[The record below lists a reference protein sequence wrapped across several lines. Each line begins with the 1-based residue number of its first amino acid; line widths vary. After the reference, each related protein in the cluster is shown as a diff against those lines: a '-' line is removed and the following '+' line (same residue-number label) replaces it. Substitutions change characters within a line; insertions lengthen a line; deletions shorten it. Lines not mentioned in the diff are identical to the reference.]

1 MKALSCILALII
13 ANFLYQWWQPEPAW
27 IVALERSYFQT
38 LAIAVYAYL
47 WP

>member
-1 MKALSCILALII
+1 MKALAFILVLVI
-13 ANFLYQWWQPEPAW
+13 ANFFYQWWQLEPAW
-27 IVALERSYFQT
+27 MVALERSYFQT